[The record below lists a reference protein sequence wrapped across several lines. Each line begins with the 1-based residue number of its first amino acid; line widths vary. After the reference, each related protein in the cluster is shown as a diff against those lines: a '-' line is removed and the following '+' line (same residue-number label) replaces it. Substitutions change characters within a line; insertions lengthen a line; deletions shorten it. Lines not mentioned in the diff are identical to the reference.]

1 MAGSELG
8 KRVAVGT
15 LLGAV
20 VIPAIFIHPLALLLV
35 TLGWIGLATREFLSI
50 LRLKGVVLDSYL
62 FIPLSLLFPI
72 SYYLKLPGFY
82 PALGSLFAVS
92 VYLLFFK
99 NPSSRLVAVSAGI
112 FTLFYLGW
120 LPAHL
125 IALRGLNLLPWH
137 TLFPFVITW
146 VNDTAAYG
154 IGSAVGSHK
163 LAPRVSPKK
172 SWEGVGGGVVASV
185 AVCLGYK
192 YWLFPGSP
200 ILPFVVMGLLWGWVA
215 LLGDLL
221 ESSFKREAGLKD
233 SSHLLPGHGGFLD
246 RIDSLLFTIPFFYYY
261 LRHILL
267 T

>member
-1 MAGSELG
+1 MAGSEFA

-15 LLGAV
+15 ILVGM
-20 VIPAIFIHPLALLLV
+20 VIPATFIHPLALLLL
-35 TLGWIGLATREFLSI
+35 TLGWMGVATREFLSI
-50 LRLKGVVLDSYL
+50 LRFKGVILDPYL
-62 FIPLSLLFPI
+62 FIPLNLLFPI
-72 SYYLKLPGFY
+72 SCYLKIPEFY
-82 PALGSLFAVS
+82 PALGSLFLVS
-92 VYLLFFK
+92 TYLLFK
-99 NPSSRLVAVSAGI
+99 NPSSRLVAVSAGM
-112 FTLFYLGW
+112 FTIFYLGW

-125 IALRGLNLLPWH
+125 IALRRLNLLPWH
-137 TLFPFVITW
+137 TLFPFIATW
-146 VNDTAAYG
+146 INDTVGYV
-154 IGSAVGSHK
+154 IGSAVGAHK

-192 YWLFPGSP
+192 YWLFPDSP
-200 ILPFVVMGLLWGWVA
+200 LPPFVVMGLLWSWIA

-267 T
+267 A